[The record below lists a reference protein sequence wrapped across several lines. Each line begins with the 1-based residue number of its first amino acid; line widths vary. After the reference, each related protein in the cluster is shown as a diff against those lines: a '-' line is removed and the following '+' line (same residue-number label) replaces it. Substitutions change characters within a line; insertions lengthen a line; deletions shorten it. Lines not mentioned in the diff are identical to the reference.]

1 MDVVLLSELKCLM
14 NNWVRSPSMDCLHL
28 HSSVEKGKN
37 SFFRAP
43 SQKQGQLMC
52 LLPQKNSWP
61 CCMGGQAYS
70 WSRTQGCKLQGIR
83 SSPTRSGA
91 ILTCPCGEDGQGAGI
106 SAATLLGVITQCK
119 GHSQWTG
126 ASSCSKYLLST
137 QSEDAP
143 WYF

>member
-14 NNWVRSPSMDCLHL
+14 NNCVQSPSMDCLHL
-28 HSSVEKGKN
+28 HSSVEKGKKFLFQS
-37 SFFRAP
+37 SFSKERSAHV
-43 SQKQGQLMC
+43 SAASKNQLA
-52 LLPQKNSWP
+52 LLHGWSS
-61 CCMGGQAYS
+61 CS

-91 ILTCPCGEDGQGAGI
+91 ILSCPCGEDGQRAGI
-106 SAATLLGVITQCK
+106 SAATLVGVITQCK